1 MAGGAHTEQSQINW
15 AERYIIE
22 LSKSMDS
29 IKEDMREL
37 RGMEGR
43 LTDRMERMNENLN
56 SRMERMNENL
66 NSRMD
71 RMDADLNATIDR
83 VNYDLNAK
91 IDTAN
96 KHTQIL
102 AVTVSIGILAA
113 IITVVIAFGKSMGF

>member
-1 MAGGAHTEQSQINW
+1 MAGGAHTEQNQINW

-37 RGMEGR
+37 RGMEAR

-71 RMDADLNATIDR
+71 RMDA
-83 VNYDLNAK
+83 DLNAK

>member
-1 MAGGAHTEQSQINW
+1 MAGGAHTEQNQINW

-37 RGMEGR
+37 RGMEAR
-43 LTDRMERMNENLN
+43 LTD
-56 SRMERMNENL
+56 RMERMNENL

-71 RMDADLNATIDR
+71 RMDA
-83 VNYDLNAK
+83 DLNAK

>member
-37 RGMEGR
+37 RGMEAR
-43 LTDRMERMNENLN
+43 LTD
-56 SRMERMNENL
+56 RMERMNENL

-71 RMDADLNATIDR
+71 RMDA
-83 VNYDLNAK
+83 DLNAK

-113 IITVVIAFGKSMGF
+113 IITVVIAFGKSMGY